1 MKDIDKM
8 NLAECISVVR
18 RLTPDE
24 LEYDVQWRVG
34 ARIEKLTR
42 WIPVSERMPTEA
54 DFGIDKRFR
63 VWLGGIDSTA
73 TFTEGKTLLVWDDEA
88 FNSGWTEYDPNN
100 CRVAFTH
107 WQRITPPEDK
117 V

>member
-1 MKDIDKM
+1 MTDIDKM

-42 WIPVSERMPTEA
+42 WIPVSERKPEA
-54 DFGIDKRFR
+54 GEWVLAWMSDGAFEA
-63 VWLGGIDSTA
+63 VHESYLEQDS
-73 TFTEGKTLLVWDDEA
+73 
-88 FNSGWTEYDPNN
+88 SI
-100 CRVAFTH
+100 TH
-107 WQRITPPEDK
+107 WKRITPPEDK
-117 V
+117 